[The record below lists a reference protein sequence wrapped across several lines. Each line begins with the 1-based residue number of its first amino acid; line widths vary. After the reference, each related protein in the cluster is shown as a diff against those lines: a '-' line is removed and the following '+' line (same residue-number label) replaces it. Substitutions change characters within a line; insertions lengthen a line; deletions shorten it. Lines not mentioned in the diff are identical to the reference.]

1 MFVKRGFASLLKE
14 RVREQIPELQ
24 RRVKTLVKEH
34 GKVQLAT
41 VDISQVVGGMK
52 ELPCMFYPASAL
64 DPQEGIRFRNFTIP
78 DMQKQ
83 LPKVDREPLP
93 EAVFWL
99 LLTGQ
104 VPSAS
109 ELKNLQEEL
118 ITDEKL
124 PESTTGLIKKYTKTH
139 HAMTV
144 FSMAVLDLQNQS
156 SFANLYGH
164 NKLKKG
170 EFWSASY
177 DDSIQLIKM
186 LPQMAALIYTEKY
199 NKTALRVSEGD
210 WAGRYSNLMGY
221 DSKGMSEALRGYL
234 AIHCDHEGGNIS
246 AHAAYLVN
254 SALSDIYLSFSAALN
269 GLAGP
274 LHGLANQNV
283 LQFLL
288 KLQKHIQKDNIS
300 VKSATDPV
308 LLNSV
313 TNFVDNW
320 LKTSVVPGYGHGK
333 LRNTDP
339 RYTHLSDMSK
349 VLLPQSELVTLVH
362 ACEQVVPNILK
373 GLGKVKNPFPNV
385 DAHSGAVLYELGM
398 KEYEYYTVV
407 FGVSRA
413 LGVTANMIWARALGL
428 PLERPGSLTLEQLEK
443 LIV

>member
-1 MFVKRGFASLLKE
+1 MFIRRGFGSLLKE
-14 RVREQIPELQ
+14 KIKEQIPDLQ

-34 GKVQLAT
+34 GNVKVSS
-41 VDISQVVGGMK
+41 VDIGQIIGGMK

-78 DMQKQ
+78 DMQKK
-83 LPKVDREPLP
+83 LPKIGREPLP

-104 VPSAS
+104 VPSSA

-124 PESTTGLIKKYTKTH
+124 PESTSNLIKKYAKTH
-139 HAMTV
+139 HGMTV
-144 FSMAVLDLQNQS
+144 FSMAVLDIQNKS
-156 SFANLYGH
+156 VFANLYAQ
-164 NKLKKG
+164 NKIKKD
-170 EFWSASY
+170 EYWAATY
-177 DDSIQLIKM
+177 EDSITLLKM

-199 NKTALRVSEGD
+199 GKTPLRVSEND

-221 DSKGMSEALRGYL
+221 DSKAMSEALRGYL
-234 AIHCDHEGGNIS
+234 AIHCDHEGGNVS

-283 LQFLL
+283 LHFLL
-288 KLQKHIQKDNIS
+288 KLQESLKKDNIPI
-300 VKSATDPV
+300 KDANNPV

-320 LKTSVVPGYGHGK
+320 LKSSVVPGYGHGK

-339 RYTHLSDMSK
+339 RYTHLKNMSNT
-349 VLLPQSELVTLVH
+349 LLPDSELVTLVH
-362 ACEQVVPNILK
+362 ACEQVIPAILK

-385 DAHSGAVLYELGM
+385 DAHSGAILYDLGM
-398 KEYEYYTVV
+398 KEYEYYTVI

-413 LGVTANMIWARALGL
+413 LGVSANMIWARALGL

-443 LIV
+443 LLQ

>member
-14 RVREQIPELQ
+14 RVREQMPELQ
-24 RRVKTLVKEH
+24 RRVKTLAKDH
-34 GKVQLAT
+34 GKVQIAT
-41 VDISQVVGGMK
+41 VDIGMVIGGMK

-78 DMQKQ
+78 DMQQQ
-83 LPKVDREPLP
+83 LPKIDHEPLP

-104 VPSAS
+104 VPTAS

-118 ITDEKL
+118 VTNEKL
-124 PESTTGLIKKYTKTH
+124 PESTSNLIKKYAKSH

-144 FSMAVLDLQNQS
+144 FSMAVLDLQNNS
-156 SFANLYGH
+156 SFANQYAS

-170 EFWSASY
+170 DFWGATY

-186 LPQMAALIYTEKY
+186 LPELAALIYTEKY
-199 NKTALRVSEGD
+199 NKSPVRFTETD
-210 WAGRYSNLMGY
+210 WAGRYGNLMGY
-221 DSKGMSEALRGYL
+221 DNKGMAEALRGYL

-283 LQFLL
+283 LHFLL
-288 KLQKHIQKDNIS
+288 KLQKQIKKDNIPIN
-300 VKSATDPV
+300 SASDPV
-308 LLNSV
+308 LLNAV

-320 LKTSVVPGYGHGK
+320 LKANVVPGYGHGK

-339 RYTHLSDMSK
+339 RYTHLKEMSK
-349 VLLPQSELVTLVH
+349 ILLPQSDLVTLVH
-362 ACEQVVPNILK
+362 ACEQVIPNILK

-385 DAHSGAVLYELGM
+385 DAHSGALLYDLGM

-428 PLERPGSLTLEQLEK
+428 PLERPGSLTLEQLENYIK
-443 LIV
+443 